1 MEELLHFV
9 VDTNIYNQHMT
20 ETNSPYSLQA
30 MHKVISQNFAL
41 IIIAVVVF
49 IAGFIVGSLWTK
61 VQYLE
66 KGTGLGSTTTTGT
79 QPIAAAPAAAA
90 PQPQQ
95 ATKKPELTSD
105 DRIKGNKNAKIT
117 LVEYS
122 DFECPFCKTF
132 HPTTQ
137 QVLKD
142 YGDKVK
148 LVYRDYPLSFH
159 QNAQKEAEAGWC
171 VNELGGNDAFWKYV
185 DAIFER
191 TTSNGTGFA
200 LDKLGPLAAEL
211 GVNQSKF
218 QSCLDSGKYTKKVQ
232 DQQAAGTA
240 EGVSGTPGTIII
252 DAKGN
257 TQLIPGALPYTQVKP
272 MIETALKS

>member
-1 MEELLHFV
+1 
-9 VDTNIYNQHMT
+9 MT
-20 ETNSPYSLQA
+20 ETKQSLA
-30 MHKVISQNFAL
+30 SLISGKSHILLVGVL
-41 IIIAVVVF
+41 IIASF
-49 IAGFIVGSLWTK
+49 IIGSLWTK

-66 KGTGLGSTTTTGT
+66 KGGTVAGT
-79 QPIAAAPAAAA
+79 QQVAAGNPSVNNPPAGNPA
-90 PQPQQ
+90 PQ
-95 ATKKPELTSD
+95 AAVKKPELTND
-105 DRIKGNKNAKIT
+105 DRIRGNKNAKIT

-122 DFECPFCKTF
+122 DYECPFCKSF

-137 QVLKD
+137 QILKE

-171 VNELGGNDAFWKYV
+171 INELGGNDAFWKYT

-200 LDKLGPLAAEL
+200 LNKLGPLAVEL
-211 GVNQSKF
+211 GVNQTKF

-257 TQLIPGALPYTQVKP
+257 TQLIPGALPYTQIKP
-272 MIETALKS
+272 MIESALKS